1 MESITRLSYEQ
12 ASALSEIFKTK
23 YRADSI
29 DIDKIVLIEEC
40 GLISKTIGNYYIDSK
55 NKVSHLYVINN
66 KKWMLA
72 KIKYAI

>member
-12 ASALSEIFKTK
+12 ASALSEIFKAK